1 MARKSINISQQY
13 PRISDPKRADRN
25 CLDDSA
31 LVPHQNK
38 IPIEKLKKLIVAA
51 VRDAEK
57 KSGREALAVPV
68 EATEKELEK
77 FYQKEGKKLFDY
89 WKKYVSD
96 PAATAHQM
104 HTKNYRAVGV
114 ELFRNRALQ
123 KGRMNS
129 GWRYQFLVVSAA
141 RETKRFK
148 SISDIGAAEAD
159 FHATIDF
166 SDKTRYEQSLSLYVS
181 VKNRGN
187 TMGGQDWPKAIQAL
201 ENVAKNDKN
210 LTGYYC
216 CVFGMAMDRGSRL
229 IKSSKST
236 NAAYSDNTEVWF
248 SDFFWPF
255 FANCSYEEIMT
266 TVLDVLIEVKQ
277 AEVDDELPSQVDV
290 PDELLDA
297 FGKYCVQAGLVDQLG
312 NFNDPYK
319 LVKYFCETPEK
330 VKAPKKVPAKKQVT
344 K

>member
-1 MARKSINISQQY
+1 MAGKSINISQQY

-38 IPIEKLKKLIVAA
+38 IPVEKLKKLIVAA

-57 KSGREALAVPV
+57 KSGREALAVPI

-129 GWRYQFLVVSAA
+129 GWRHQFLVVSAA

-148 SISDIGAAEAD
+148 SISDIEFFDSDIDEIAE
-159 FHATIDF
+159 FSNSF
-166 SDKTRYEQSLSLYVS
+166 SDWSFLFENYSCEEIATAILNELIASKTPTDLPMQM
-181 VKNRGN
+181 NPP
-187 TMGGQDWPKAIQAL
+187 DAL
-201 ENVAKNDKN
+201 LESFGV
-210 LTGYYC
+210 C
-216 CVFGMAMDRGSRL
+216 CKRAGLMDDAGS
-229 IKSSKST
+229 
-236 NAAYSDNTEVWF
+236 F
-248 SDFFWPF
+248 SDPHKLLQFFI
-255 FANCSYEEIMT
+255 A
-266 TVLDVLIEVKQ
+266 
-277 AEVDDELPSQVDV
+277 
-290 PDELLDA
+290 
-297 FGKYCVQAGLVDQLG
+297 
-312 NFNDPYK
+312 
-319 LVKYFCETPEK
+319 
-330 VKAPKKVPAKKQVT
+330 
-344 K
+344 